1 MEYPINEKM
10 TKTVSVF
17 EEELSLMRVGRA
29 NPAILNKV
37 MVEYYGTPTPI
48 GQLANIAVPEAR
60 MITIQPWEVSILGE
74 IEKSILKADI
84 GVTPNND
91 GKIIRLIFPDL
102 TEERRKELVKQTKKI
117 AEEVKVSA
125 RNERRDALDKIKQ
138 LNIGRIK
145 F

>member
-10 TKTVSVF
+10 SKTVSVL

-60 MITIQPWEVSILGE
+60 MITIQPWEASILGE
-74 IEKSILKADI
+74 IEKDYAK
-84 GVTPNND
+84 NYW
-91 GKIIRLIFPDL
+91 
-102 TEERRKELVKQTKKI
+102 
-117 AEEVKVSA
+117 
-125 RNERRDALDKIKQ
+125 
-138 LNIGRIK
+138 
-145 F
+145 